1 MLLLKVLEI
10 VGLLAVGAYAGSFAD
25 GKFKYSFFAFVNE
38 YVFRIKPKGEK
49 S

>member
-1 MLLLKVLEI
+1 MLFLKVLET
-10 VGLLAVGAYAGSFAD
+10 VGLLVAGAYAGSFAD
-25 GKFKYSFFAFVNE
+25 SKFKYSFFAFVNE